1 MSHDTSNPA
10 GARAHARSM
19 AGTVVPSMPTVPASA
34 ARDLPAGVAAAS
46 VLWDE
51 TLGAGAYAVRRLP
64 RGARLRIT
72 NQDGD
77 ACAGFCVWNAELPS
91 ERLNVADTVKV
102 QWNAYLGAGSLLLSR
117 MGRSLMAILED
128 TSGHHDT
135 FCGTTTAAGNARRY
149 GSGGAHGLHPSGRD
163 RFLVGLAKHG
173 LDRRDLPANVNFF
186 AGVRADPDGKLSLT
200 RRDSVPGE
208 HVLLRAD
215 LDALVAIVNVPHV
228 LDDRPGYFC
237 GRLRLTAWLGEP
249 AGAGDPIRLATPE
262 RERAYENVD
271 DWLLGRGG
279 AAR

>member
-19 AGTVVPSMPTVPASA
+19 AGIVVPSMPTVPASRA
-34 ARDLPAGVAAAS
+34 ADLPPGVAADR
-46 VLWDE
+46 VIWDE
-51 TLGAGAYAVRRLP
+51 TLGAGAYATRRLP
-64 RGARLRIT
+64 RGARLRIASL
-72 NQDGD
+72 DGD
-77 ACAGFCVWNAELPS
+77 ACAGFCVWNAVETA

-135 FCGTTTAAGNARRY
+135 FCGTSNAAGNARRY
-149 GSGGAHGLHPSGRD
+149 GSGGAHSLHPSGRD

-186 AGVRADPDGKLSLT
+186 AGVRADLDGKLALT
-200 RRDSVPGE
+200 RRDPAPGE

-215 LDALVAIVNVPHV
+215 LDVLVAVVNVPHV

-237 GRLRLTAWLGEP
+237 GRLRLTAWEDEP
-249 AGAGDPIRLATPE
+249 AGPLDPIRVATPE

-271 DWLLGRGG
+271 EWLRARGE
-279 AAR
+279 R

>member
-19 AGTVVPSMPTVPASA
+19 AGTRVPSMPTVPASA
-34 ARDLPAGVAAAS
+34 AADLPQGVAPAS

-77 ACAGFCVWNAELPS
+77 ACAGFCAWNAALPE

-135 FCGTTTAAGNARRY
+135 FCGTSTSAGNARRY
-149 GSGGAHGLHPSGRD
+149 GSGGAHSPHPSGRD
-163 RFLVGLAKHG
+163 RFLVGIAKLG
-173 LDRRDLPANVNFF
+173 LGKRDLPANVNFF
-186 AGVRADPDGKLSLT
+186 AGVRADPDGKLALA
-200 RRDSVPGE
+200 RRDPVPGE

-215 LDALVAIVNVPHV
+215 LDVLVAVVNVPHV
-228 LDDRPGYFC
+228 LDERTGYFA
-237 GRLRLTAWLGEP
+237 GRLRLTAWEGRP
-249 AGAGDPIRLATPE
+249 ADALDPIRLSTPE
-262 RERAYENVD
+262 RERAYENVE
-271 DWLLGRGG
+271 DWLLGGG
-279 AAR
+279 AR